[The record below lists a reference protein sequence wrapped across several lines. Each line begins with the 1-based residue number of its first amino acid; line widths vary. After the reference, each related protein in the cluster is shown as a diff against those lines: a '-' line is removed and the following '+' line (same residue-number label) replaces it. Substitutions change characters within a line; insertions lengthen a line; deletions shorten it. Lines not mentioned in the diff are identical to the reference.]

1 MVGKSEDAG
10 SERKAAI
17 DGFDRRGGLRR
28 WCSLQ
33 GGARSIDGGF
43 FLGGLDEDWRRKQTK
58 KKDAFFLG

>member
-28 WCSLQ
+28 
-33 GGARSIDGGF
+33 
-43 FLGGLDEDWRRKQTK
+43 LDEDWRWKQK